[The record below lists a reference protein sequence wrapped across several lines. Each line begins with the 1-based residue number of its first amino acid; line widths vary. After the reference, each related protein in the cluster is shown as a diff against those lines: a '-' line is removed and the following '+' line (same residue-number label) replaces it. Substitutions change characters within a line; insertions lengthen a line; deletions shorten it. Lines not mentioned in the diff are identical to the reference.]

1 MPGDCHYLD
10 GNTHAANRV
19 KYLQSLLEIIGIN
32 PERVQMYNV
41 SAAMAA
47 EFMENTKTMVEK
59 IKSIGHNPLKS
70 DT

>member
-1 MPGDCHYLD
+1 
-10 GNTHAANRV
+10 
-19 KYLQSLLEIIGIN
+19 LQSLLEIIGIN

-47 EFMENTKTMVEK
+47 EFIENTKTMVDK